1 MHMLSERLQVLVDPE
16 RRRRLE
22 QEASAR
28 GTSVGALVREAIDLA
43 FPSTAAQRSAAAA
56 AILEAEDMPV
66 PDVAELRVE
75 LDGLRSRRG

>member
-22 QEASAR
+22 QEAAAR

-56 AILEAEDMPV
+56 AVLDAEEIPV
-66 PDVAELRVE
+66 PDVAELRIE
-75 LDGLRSRRG
+75 LDGVRGRRG

>member
-22 QEASAR
+22 DEASAR

-43 FPSTAAQRSAAAA
+43 FPSTAAQRAAAAA
-56 AILEAEDMPV
+56 AILDADDMPV
-66 PDVAELRVE
+66 PGVADLRIE
-75 LDGLRSRRG
+75 LDGVRGRRG